1 MSKQTIN
8 VGTNQD
14 DGTGDNLRAAFVKVN
29 ENFTEVYTELGGTA
43 LSNITFTGST
53 ITTDTTNSGII
64 IDPQGSGTIT
74 LTGATTVS
82 GGLTS
87 DTITTTGNASIG
99 GALTAGSF
107 SPTSLT
113 TGSLSITGDTD
124 LGNATSDTITATARF
139 DSDLVPSTN
148 DARDIGSS
156 SLRWQDVF
164 STTVNTSG
172 AATIGGNLDVTGN
185 VTIGGSITI
194 GDADT
199 DNISVNAE
207 LDGHLVPNT
216 DSKYNIGSSSK
227 KYLNVFA
234 DVIHGDQ
241 AQLGNVL
248 IESSTITTETSNQN
262 IVINP
267 HGTGIVSVTGQLRVT
282 GTFQV
287 NGTQT
292 IDMGSNKITSVAT
305 PVASTDAANKSYVD
319 SNSINN
325 VVEDTTPQLGGN
337 LDVNGKSI
345 VSSRTNENIVLDPNG
360 TGTTEVR
367 SRITAIGNI
376 IATGTVASHPAANG
390 NDYDLAQG
398 ETPFAATTDAFAQ
411 ETDTYDML
419 DGPSGN
425 LVTLDLG
432 SVA

>member
-29 ENFTEVYTELGGTA
+29 ENFTEVYTELGGTS

-113 TGSLSITGDTD
+113 TGTISITGDTD

-148 DARDIGSS
+148 NARDIGSS

-305 PVASTDAANKSYVD
+305 PVASTDAATKSYVD
-319 SNSINN
+319 GNSINN

-345 VSSRTNENIVLDPNG
+345 VTSRTNENIVLDPNG

-367 SRITAIGNI
+367 SGITAIGNI

-390 NDYDLAQG
+390 NNYDLAQG

-411 ETDTYDML
+411 AIDTYDML

>member
-29 ENFTEVYTELGGTA
+29 ENFTEVYTELGGTS

-148 DARDIGSS
+148 GARDIGSS

-319 SNSINN
+319 DNSINN

-345 VSSRTNENIVLDPNG
+345 VTSRTNENIVLDPNG

-367 SRITAIGNI
+367 SGITAIGNI

-390 NDYDLAQG
+390 NNYDLAQG

-411 ETDTYDML
+411 AIDTYDML

>member
-29 ENFTEVYTELGGTA
+29 ENFTEVYTELGGTS

-305 PVASTDAANKSYVD
+305 PAASTDAANKSYVD

-345 VSSRTNENIVLDPNG
+345 VTSRTNENIVLDPNG

-367 SRITAIGNI
+367 SGITAIGNI